1 MMDDIEMLKLENKGL
16 RAQNKALVD
25 EVRILRRYRQIIERS
40 SAIVD
45 NMPSAAAVTE
55 GSMLPLGT
63 EEDEPLF
70 TMLAE

>member
-1 MMDDIEMLKLENKGL
+1 MDDIEMLKLENKGL
-16 RAQNKALVD
+16 RAQNKALID

-55 GSMLPLGT
+55 GSPLPIM
-63 EEDEPLF
+63 EEHDEPLF